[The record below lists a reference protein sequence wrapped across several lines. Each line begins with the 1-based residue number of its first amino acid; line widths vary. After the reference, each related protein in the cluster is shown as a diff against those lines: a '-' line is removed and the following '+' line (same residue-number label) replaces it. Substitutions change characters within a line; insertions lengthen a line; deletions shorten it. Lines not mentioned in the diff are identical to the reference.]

1 VGILSKVCGGG
12 RERDWAV
19 ALRLIGGALFLFAFA
34 FTLPVFATEE
44 YARQAGKAC
53 GVCHVNP
60 GGGGELTAGGRAF
73 KGTLGGSSAS
83 VTGSAALRLTR
94 LPVGYVHLL
103 TAILW
108 FGTILYVHL
117 VLRPAY
123 AARGLPRGEVRVGLV
138 SMLVMAVTGTILALF
153 RVPSLDVLFHTR
165 FGILLMVKV
174 ALFLC
179 MVASALVAVLVVG
192 PRLRRQA
199 GKAGV
204 AGKQDL
210 TLEELTQFDGKEGRP
225 SYIGYKGGIYDVA
238 LGRWW
243 IEGTH
248 AGRHHAGADL
258 TDMLEQAPHGEENVL
273 RMPLVGRLL
282 PTTQA
287 RARSPQEKAFY
298 VMAYVNLSMALLIV
312 FIVALWRWW

>member
-1 VGILSKVCGGG
+1 MAS
-12 RERDWAV
+12 
-19 ALRLIGGALFLFAFA
+19 ALPA
-34 FTLPVFATEE
+34 FATEE
-44 YARQAGKAC
+44 YARQTGKAC

-60 GGGGELTAGGRAF
+60 GGGGELTAEGRAF
-73 KGTLGGSSAS
+73 KKGTLGGNSAS

-94 LPVGYVHLL
+94 LLVGYVHLL

-117 VLRPAY
+117 VLKPAY

-138 SMLVMAVTGTILALF
+138 SMLVMAVTGTTLALF

-210 TLEELTQFDGKEGRP
+210 TLEELAQFDGKEGRP
-225 SYIGYKGGIYDVA
+225 SYIAYRGGIYDVA

-258 TDMLEQAPHGEENVL
+258 TDFLVEAPHGEENVL
-273 RMPLVGRLL
+273 RMPRMGRLI
-282 PTTQA
+282 PSTHA
-287 RARSPQEKAFY
+287 RGRSPQEKAFY
-298 VMAYVNLSMALLIV
+298 FMAYLNLSMALLIV
-312 FIVALWRWW
+312 LIVALWRWW